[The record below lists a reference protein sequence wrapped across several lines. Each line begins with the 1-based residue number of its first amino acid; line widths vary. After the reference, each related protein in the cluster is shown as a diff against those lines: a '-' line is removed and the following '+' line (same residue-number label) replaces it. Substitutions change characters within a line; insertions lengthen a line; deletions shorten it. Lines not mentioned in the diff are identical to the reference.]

1 MNFSGFVFNFGT
13 MKKDITIPEVKDVHV
28 AVIKEQ
34 TAKNT
39 SEWVVYIINDSDKD
53 LEMVI
58 IVSEGFS
65 KTRKTSTLRKR
76 IEKLPQKSF
85 AKLELLQEE
94 LFEFTNQFKVSYF
107 KAGQLFDKTFVFKP
121 STIKP
126 TSLQP
131 LPLIEKD
138 GILAI

>member
-1 MNFSGFVFNFGT
+1 
-13 MKKDITIPEVKDVHV
+13 
-28 AVIKEQ
+28 
-34 TAKNT
+34 
-39 SEWVVYIINDSDKD
+39 
-53 LEMVI
+53 MVI

-131 LPLIEKD
+131 LPLIEKY